1 MNRISSHIP
10 SLSPVSTRVTPPQ
23 QSCSTSAAEPSP
35 PRQNA
40 AVELTIAPPEI
51 PRAEPNSAC
60 VETKPQATP
69 VDPCAPLF
77 LEDVSLDKDDSEKV
91 ETFGS
96 FLSNFRHYTLRG
108 VPKPTA
114 FSPELRALWNEKF
127 LLSPHEFFSQLFN
140 TPKVKL
146 GSGEICVEGGLAD
159 PHSVSVSMDLVQPR
173 RGTIG
178 RMDREFRFPPDSPPE
193 VHHNLFEI
201 DSSAQ
206 GHGIAKDLLANS
218 MQLYDQAGI
227 GRIHLTAGL
236 DVGGYAWAK
245 YGFLPKDG
253 QATRELFSR
262 LNQKLD
268 GLRGISVPTREVVR
282 LLLKSGDPKALWT
295 ISDLDGVTAERR
307 GEQLPLGKALL
318 LGTCWKGVMNLD
330 DPQAR
335 KRFHNYISRSTSQN
349 TEEKR

>member
-1 MNRISSHIP
+1 MNRISSHIS
-10 SLSPVSTRVTPPQ
+10 SLSPVLTRVPPPH
-23 QSCSTSAAEPSP
+23 QSGSTSAVEPSP
-35 PRQNA
+35 PGPNP
-40 AVELTIAPPEI
+40 AVELSLATPKL
-51 PRAEPNSAC
+51 PRAELKSAQ
-60 VETKPQATP
+60 TARSSQTSTI
-69 VDPCAPLF
+69 DPCAPLF
-77 LEDVSLDKDDSEKV
+77 LEDPCLDKDDGEKV

-96 FLSNFRHYTLRG
+96 FLSSFRHYALRG

-114 FSPELRALWNEKF
+114 LSPELRALWKEKF
-127 LLSPHEFFSQLFN
+127 LLSPHEFFRQLFD

-146 GSGEICVEGGLAD
+146 GSGEISVEGGLAD
-159 PHSVSVSMDLVQPR
+159 PHSVSLSMDLVQPR

-193 VHHNLFEI
+193 VHHNMFEL

-218 MQLYDQAGI
+218 MQLYDRAGI

-245 YGFLPKDG
+245 YGFLPKDS
-253 QATRELFSR
+253 QATRGLFSR
-262 LNQKLD
+262 IKQKLD
-268 GLRGISVPTREVVR
+268 GLRGISEPTREVVR
-282 LLLKSGDPKALWT
+282 RLLKSGEPRALWA
-295 ISDLDGVTAERR
+295 IADLDGVTAERR
-307 GEQLPLGKALL
+307 GERLPLGKALL

-335 KRFHNYISRSTSQN
+335 ERFHNYISRSTGQN